1 MTGVFGPERNQSP
14 CRLRD
19 LDVMVLQQISCRVV
33 QPSYGNLKISLS
45 LNKIQFRLG
54 ELSLGVENKKDG
66 LGAQFVFSFICME
79 AFPGKIHSDFGCFHG
94 EFGLLECVHRIRN
107 LQRDVLIG
115 AALLVLI
122 AAPADDGIG
131 EVGFGV
137 VVFYGETQRKD
148 SAVSRVGKMKRLAEA
163 IAKAGL
169 NYKLV
174 AGDAV
179 ASVKAGKFEVR
190 F

>member
-33 QPSYGNLKISLS
+33 QPRYGYLKISLS

-66 LGAQFVFSFICME
+66 LGAQFVFSFIRME
-79 AFPGKIHSDFGCFHG
+79 AFPGEVHSDFGCLHG
-94 EFGLLECVHRIRN
+94 QFGLLECVHGIRN

-122 AAPADDGIG
+122 AAAADNGIG
-131 EVGFGV
+131 EVCFRAV
-137 VVFYGETQRKD
+137 ILYGESQRKN
-148 SAVSRVGKMKRLAEA
+148 SAVSRVGKMKRLA
-163 IAKAGL
+163 
-169 NYKLV
+169 
-174 AGDAV
+174 
-179 ASVKAGKFEVR
+179 
-190 F
+190 